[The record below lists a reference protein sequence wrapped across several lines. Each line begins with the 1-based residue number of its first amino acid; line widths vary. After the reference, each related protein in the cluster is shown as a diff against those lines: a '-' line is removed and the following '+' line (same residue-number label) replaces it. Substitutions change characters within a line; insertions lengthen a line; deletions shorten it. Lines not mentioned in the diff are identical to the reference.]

1 MRAADTGP
9 TGPCLESFVAVDFTL
24 STDVRAAIAIQ
35 RPTKADSA
43 RFGQPVRTVAAGSP
57 GP

>member
-24 STDVRAAIAIQ
+24 STDAREAIAIQ
-35 RPTKADSA
+35 RPVEADSA
-43 RFGQPVRTVAAGSP
+43 RFRQPVRTVAASSP